1 MKLEDQTI
9 RYKQQ
14 IKIEK
19 PLERS
24 RRIFY
29 NSCIQVEKDKRNHGY
44 RDFFPSHK
52 VCNQLGELPKFLQEI
67 LTEGNFR
74 VIKTTKRTIMIRNK

>member
-1 MKLEDQTI
+1 MKLEDQTVI
-9 RYKQQ
+9 RYKQP

-19 PLERS
+19 PLECS

-29 NSCIQVEKDKRNHGY
+29 NSCIQIEEDKRNDGY

-67 LTEGNFR
+67 LQK
-74 VIKTTKRTIMIRNK
+74 VI